1 MENQTMFSN
10 FKYFINH
17 FSLFQRALSDS
28 PNSVT
33 YLASQINRIGRDVYE
48 VLILMQLYGGQSV
61 LQMLRQH
68 HSQSELLTHLYT
80 VGVLMI
86 IILSMYTHVQYVYV

>member
-1 MENQTMFSN
+1 M
-10 FKYFINH
+10 
-17 FSLFQRALSDS
+17 
-28 PNSVT
+28 
-33 YLASQINRIGRDVYE
+33 YE